1 MEVLGQFHPQIVHTP
16 IALLIFSAFFALVGR
31 LFDRDWLRKTAMV
44 MLMIGALSAFVAM
57 RSGFYA
63 HGVPEHE
70 QGVPEEAIDE
80 HADKALITF
89 RLAMAALLAY
99 VIATRLKGPA
109 KTAVNV
115 IGLTLQIFA
124 AVGVGFTCHEGGELV
139 YEYGANVKVDG
150 KLVKNPGADEHH
162 EAWLKRRA
170 ARAARADSIE
180 RAGSTK

>member
-1 MEVLGQFHPQIVHTP
+1 MEVLGQFHPQIVHMP
-16 IALLIFSAFFALVGR
+16 IVLLIFSALFALLGW

-44 MLMIGALSAFVAM
+44 MLVIGALGAFVAM

-63 HGVPEHE
+63 HDVPEHE

-80 HADKALITF
+80 HAAKALITF
-89 RLAMAALLAY
+89 RLALAALLAY
-99 VIATRLKGPA
+99 GIATRLKGNA

-115 IGLTLQIFA
+115 LGLALQVFA
-124 AVGVGFTCHEGGELV
+124 AVGVGFTGKEGGELV
-139 YEYGANVKVDG
+139 YRYGANVKVDG

-170 ARAARADSIE
+170 ERAAGADSLSE
-180 RAGSTK
+180 R